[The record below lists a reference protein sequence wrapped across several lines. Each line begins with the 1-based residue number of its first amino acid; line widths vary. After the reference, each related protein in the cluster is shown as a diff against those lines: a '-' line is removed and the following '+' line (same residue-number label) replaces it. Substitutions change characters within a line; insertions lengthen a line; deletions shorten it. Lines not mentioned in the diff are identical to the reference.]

1 MLGLEEADDGWDAT
15 GVPHPERFVQDL
27 HNQMRDPGKISFPV
41 AGNDDIWIEPV
52 GDVELVIVRVRI
64 APRRHRPVF
73 LNGRRDHAF
82 VRRGQRDSRCSGDEL
97 DRMRSDATPI
107 RYDQTIYP
115 YMGIDD
121 FDLDAVE
128 RYRAMS
134 QEQKPG
140 LAHHRKTLEEFLR
153 LAEAW
158 RVDRELGTEGPT
170 LAGIL
175 MFGNDDAIR
184 QIRPNHVIDY
194 RRAPIGGP
202 AAGERWADR
211 VRWRGHLFGAW
222 EEIFPRLVR
231 GLPVPFRLRGPHRQD
246 EPAGLSALREAFV
259 NLLVHTDY
267 QETSDAVIL
276 HRDDGYLFRNP
287 GDSWVDIRDLG
298 VQGRSE
304 RRNPIIAQLF
314 DNIGLAEQ
322 AGSGYVTILEEWQEL
337 GYRKPRVVSDSSRY
351 EFELDLTLAQMISAD
366 DRRWLAEIGGLWKPD
381 EELTLVFARHQGQVD
396 NQTLRGATNQD
407 VLATSQT
414 LRSLRDRNYLVL
426 HGNGRNAYYLLG
438 PSSSPDHLPENADH
452 LDPTRDQTLIT
463 SQLHKVA
470 DPIAQSGK
478 VSPDEL
484 KSAIVTLC
492 RITPLSQADLAQ
504 FLGRSR
510 VTIGRHTS
518 DLLKTGLLLQ
528 EHEQASHPK
537 QRYLAVVRG
546 PEKSIQTELDL

>member
-1 MLGLEEADDGWDAT
+1 MF
-15 GVPHPERFVQDL
+15 H
-27 HNQMRDPGKISFPV
+27 SFLR
-41 AGNDDIWIEPV
+41 IE
-52 GDVELVIVRVRI
+52 
-64 APRRHRPVF
+64 
-73 LNGRRDHAF
+73 
-82 VRRGQRDSRCSGDEL
+82 
-97 DRMRSDATPI
+97 
-107 RYDQTIYP
+107 
-115 YMGIDD
+115 D
-121 FDLDAVE
+121 FDLDAGE
-128 RYRAMS
+128 RYRSMS

-153 LAEAW
+153 LVEAW
-158 RVDRELGTEGPT
+158 RLDQELGTEGPT

-231 GLPVPFRLRGPHRQD
+231 ALPVPFRLRDPHRQD
-246 EPAGLSALREAFV
+246 EPAGLSALRESFV

-276 HRDDGYLFRNP
+276 HRDDGFLFRNP

-314 DNIGLAEQ
+314 DNIGLAER

-351 EFELDLTLAQMISAD
+351 EFELDLTLAQMIPAD
-366 DRRWLAEIGGLWKPD
+366 DRRWLVEIGGLWKPD
-381 EELTLVFARHQGQVD
+381 EELALVFARHQGQVD
-396 NQTLRGATNQD
+396 NQTLRGTTNQD

-414 LRSLRDRNYLVL
+414 LRSLRDRSYLVL

-438 PSSSPDHLPENADH
+438 PSSNPGHLPESPERLPSNPERLPSNPGH
-452 LDPTRDQTLIT
+452 LPSNPERLPDEEWVEQQI
-463 SQLHKVA
+463 QIIVG
-470 DPIAQSGK
+470 PIATKGK
-478 VSPDEL
+478 SSKPDIET
-484 KSAIVTLC
+484 AIVSLCDLKPMGSAELVRLLNRDITTIRSYVRNLIATGRIEPTLE
-492 RITPLSQADLAQ
+492 PLS
-504 FLGRSR
+504 
-510 VTIGRHTS
+510 
-518 DLLKTGLLLQ
+518 
-528 EHEQASHPK
+528 HPR
-537 QRYLAVVRG
+537 QRYGAIHESLEPPQQRNLG
-546 PEKSIQTELDL
+546 I